1 MSADRPVVSLEDVR
15 IEFTKS
21 QLFGLAQDER
31 ITAVNDVSLDIYE
44 NDVVALVGESGCGK
58 TTLGKTAIGLNRP
71 VRGSVE
77 YRGQDVFET
86 KDRSGTPSGLL
97 GGGDFEHSFSE
108 IRRSLQIIHQDP
120 ESSLDANDT
129 VEGILAEPLKRWQ
142 PELDRR
148 DRRERIYAFLDY
160 VGMVPPKDF
169 ADRYPHEMSGG
180 QQQRI
185 ALIRAL
191 LMEPDLILADEAISA
206 LDVSLRVDM
215 MDLMIDLQEAVNT
228 SYLFI
233 THDISTARYMAE
245 RADGRIGV
253 MYLGEIVEI
262 GPVEEVTHNPQ
273 HPYTKALLWA
283 TPDMGSNEALGRT
296 QRLEDAPLRRLDIP
310 DLENPPSGCYFH
322 TRCPEARTVCT
333 EYAPKPTPVGETHE
347 VSCFRAQDDHDYWES
362 EELSEDAEMEI
373 SDRR

>member
-1 MSADRPVVSLEDVR
+1 MSTDEPVVSLDDVR
-15 IEFTKS
+15 IEFSKS
-21 QLFGLAQDER
+21 QLFGLAQDEI
-31 ITAVNDVSLDIYE
+31 ITAVNDVSLDIHE

-71 VRGSVE
+71 AGGAVR
-77 YRGQDVFET
+77 YRGQDIFET
-86 KDRSGTPSGLL
+86 KDQSGPLSRLL
-97 GGGDFEHSFSE
+97 GDDLEYSFSE

-129 VEGILAEPLKRWQ
+129 VEGILAEPLERWQ
-142 PELDRR
+142 PELDKR

-160 VGMVPPKDF
+160 VGMAPPEDF
-169 ADRYPHEMSGG
+169 AARYPHEMSGG
-180 QQQRI
+180 QQQRV
-185 ALIRAL
+185 ALVRAL
-191 LMEPDLILADEAISA
+191 LMEPDLILADESISA
-206 LDVSLRVDM
+206 LDVSLRVGM
-215 MDLMIDLQEAVNT
+215 MDLMIDLQETVDT

-245 RADGRIGV
+245 RAGGRIGV

-262 GPVEEVTHNPQ
+262 GPVEEVIHNPQ

-283 TPDMGSNEALGRT
+283 TPDMGSQEALGQT

-310 DLENPPSGCYFH
+310 DLEDPPSGCHFH
-322 TRCPEARTVCT
+322 TRCPKARAACT
-333 EYAPKPTPVGETHE
+333 EEAPEPTAVGEAHE
-347 VSCFRAQDDHDYWES
+347 VSCFRNQDDHRYWES
-362 EELSEDAEMEI
+362 EPLSEDVEMEI

>member
-129 VEGILAEPLKRWQ
+129 VEG
-142 PELDRR
+142 
-148 DRRERIYAFLDY
+148 
-160 VGMVPPKDF
+160 
-169 ADRYPHEMSGG
+169 
-180 QQQRI
+180 
-185 ALIRAL
+185 
-191 LMEPDLILADEAISA
+191 ILADEAISA

-347 VSCFRAQDDHDYWES
+347 VSCFRARDDHDYWES

>member
-1 MSADRPVVSLEDVR
+1 MSFGRTDRSDEPVLSLDNLEVHFENRSGLLDFGGETQTVR
-15 IEFTKS
+15 
-21 QLFGLAQDER
+21 
-31 ITAVNDVSLDIYE
+31 AVDGVSLDLE
-44 NDVVALVGESGCGK
+44 EHDVLSLVGESGCGK
-58 TTLGKTAIGLNRP
+58 TTLGKTAIGLQRP
-71 VRGSVE
+71 TGGSVK
-77 YRGQDVFET
+77 YRGHDIWDVRDGESNADIT
-86 KDRSGTPSGLL
+86 W
-97 GGGDFEHSFSE
+97 SE

-333 EYAPKPTPVGETHE
+333 EHAPRPTPVGETHE
-347 VSCFRAQDDHDYWES
+347 VSCFRARDDHDYWES